1 MKKIYIVPLSPS
13 PSLLM
18 RPPLIQ
24 YIASSL
30 LLRSKIQRERGGGGS
45 RCKWGKRPAVE
56 ILTSYIGMKLV
67 VVCPRLNDFAII
79 RHLEND
85 KLVSRC

>member
-24 YIASSL
+24 YIIASSL
-30 LLRSKIQRERGGGGS
+30 LPEIKDSERER
-45 RCKWGKRPAVE
+45 WGEGRAANGEKD
-56 ILTSYIGMKLV
+56 LQ
-67 VVCPRLNDFAII
+67 
-79 RHLEND
+79 
-85 KLVSRC
+85 

>member
-1 MKKIYIVPLSPS
+1 MKKIYIIPLSPS

-30 LLRSKIQRERGGGGS
+30 LPEIKESERER
-45 RCKWGKRPAVE
+45 WGEGRAANGEKD
-56 ILTSYIGMKLV
+56 LQ
-67 VVCPRLNDFAII
+67 
-79 RHLEND
+79 
-85 KLVSRC
+85 

>member
-1 MKKIYIVPLSPS
+1 MKNIYIVPLSPS

-30 LLRSKIQRERGGGGS
+30 LPEIKDSEREGGEGRAANGE
-45 RCKWGKRPAVE
+45 KD
-56 ILTSYIGMKLV
+56 LQ
-67 VVCPRLNDFAII
+67 
-79 RHLEND
+79 
-85 KLVSRC
+85 